1 MKTLK
6 QVFLL
11 SLLLPLLLVSCK
23 QNPKEDREIKTP
35 NIEEY
40 KTEFIRDQLIIL
52 FKPEATSD
60 QRKLLIDEFI
70 KTGGKARKC
79 HNCEDAFVLIEQE
92 GAHRYIENHAERLI
106 SNPTS
111 TKAVAEDSIAYY
123 SVNFKGHSPENNVKE
138 NESRIDFKIPT
149 VRNEDREEEVVVAV
163 LDTGVDKGI
172 FPDAY
177 LWKNADENISNGC
190 YGGDKDGWNFIGSGS
205 ADIQDDHAYRHGTL
219 VNSYIL
225 EQFLNSKRRVA
236 LMNIKV
242 LDENGSGDLFGLI
255 CGLHYAK
262 DHGADII
269 NISLGFYEYDYQ
281 NGNVHP
287 YLQDLITNQL
297 RKAGILVV
305 AAAGNRVPDNDQIF
319 LSVFPGLNP
328 RDIGQH
334 RFYPAHLSNANGP
347 AESNLLSVTTVG
359 IKEGRVS
366 PSQNYSPIHVD
377 LGIGADFV
385 RQDSSFR
392 FMLPFSNINNGDIAG
407 SSFAA
412 AIATGRIGAYLPVS
426 VMNDIPVHTKT
437 TLISAIDQQIP
448 FGVLTP
454 SQGVQVQQNRYLTR
468 N

>member
-6 QVFLL
+6 QVFVIFI
-11 SLLLPLLLVSCK
+11 LLPLFFFACK
-23 QNPKEDREIKTP
+23 QEPKEDRDKK
-35 NIEEY
+35 NIGIDDY
-40 KTEFIRDQLIIL
+40 KTDFVRDQLLIL

-60 QRKLLIDEFI
+60 QRKLLIDELLRS
-70 KTGGKARKC
+70 GGNARKC
-79 HNCEDAFVLIEQE
+79 HKCEDAFVLIEQE
-92 GAHRYIENHAERLI
+92 GIHRYIENHAERLI

-123 SVNFKGHSPENNVKE
+123 SVNFKGHSPENNAKE
-138 NESRIDFKIPT
+138 NESGFSFRVPT
-149 VRNEDREEEVVVAV
+149 INNEDKAEEIVVAV
-163 LDTGVDKGI
+163 LDTGVDKGV

-177 LWKNADENISNGC
+177 LWKNSAENISNGC
-190 YGGDKDGWNFIGSGS
+190 YGDDQDGWNFLGSGS
-205 ADIQDDHAYRHGTL
+205 ANIQDDHAYRHGTL

-225 EQFLNSKRRVA
+225 EQFLNSKRSVA

-305 AAAGNRVPDNDQIF
+305 AAAGNRIPDNDQVF

-334 RFYPAHLSNANGP
+334 RFYPAHLSLADGA
-347 AESNLLSVTTVG
+347 AENNLLSVTTVG
-359 IKEGRVS
+359 VKEGRVS
-366 PSQNYSPIHVD
+366 PSQNYSPAHVD

-385 RQDSSFR
+385 RQDSSYR
-392 FMLPFSNINNGDIAG
+392 FMLPFSNINSGDIAG

-412 AIATGRIGAYLPVS
+412 AIATGRIGAFLPKV
-426 VMNDIPVHTKT
+426 VMTDIPVLTKT
-437 TLISAIDQQIP
+437 KLIGAIDQQIP
-448 FGVLTP
+448 FGILTP
-454 SQGVQVQQNRYLTR
+454 SQGVQVQENRYLTR